1 MEAKPTNETLSLSDL
16 IKSNQATA
24 EEATVE
30 VEKSPLERM
39 KDFKESNPG
48 GLVVE
53 KKDVTYDNEQKEFLN
68 SIDDDKRRKEDFDN
82 YMSEYDDL
90 IETAQSVQMAKPITN
105 PLEAAAAIDQLD
117 RLTKERKGV
126 KAEAPMIVDRNGEK
140 VKANVSEEELNGTNL
155 TVPRS
160 DNGSFFKE
168 KSQEGEGT
176 LNTETPEE
184 AVDNEIAKNKAEN
197 KKEEDETKRQELVKV
212 LVDKTGFGT
221 QHIKFTDEER
231 KKLTTATEIRVTEVE
246 DMDLSSIEFVAPDKN
261 YVDSIEPVE
270 NEIGGT
276 IVPLVSSH
284 YRAKMK
290 PLSYS
295 QIGDLFVDSSA
306 PRFETYYKSY
316 STIYNNLGYASC
328 GKFDS
333 FEDFLKSTSRYDME
347 MLLYGLIVSSYPE
360 IDNIGL
366 VCSQCEK
373 SYPTKYVVR
382 DLFTINTQQTEYLE
396 KLDALMSASPEDFK
410 TYMENS
416 PVKKRK
422 YIKLPNSGYLVEFG
436 LYSAYDYLYSYINN
450 IGNNKL
456 ANDHPDDINDML
468 KLGAVLLE
476 FIHSIAIPTKTA
488 DGKVKYTKYSGFED
502 MIQILYRL
510 NPVDYQLIGE
520 ICNKFMNTYQPVF
533 TIKNTRCPHCN
544 STFEETNVSL
554 YDVVFFRFR
563 QLMSTEI
570 NVVNMP
576 LL

>member
-16 IKSNQATA
+16 IKNNQATA

-39 KDFKESNPG
+39 KDYKESNPG
-48 GLVVE
+48 GLVVD

-90 IETAQSVQMAKPITN
+90 IETAKTVQMAKPITT

-126 KAEAPMIVDRNGEK
+126 KAEAPMIVDKHGNK
-140 VKANVSEEELNGTNL
+140 VKANVSQEELDGTQLN
-155 TVPRS
+155 VPLS
-160 DNGSFFKE
+160 DNGSFFEEKKE
-168 KSQEGEGT
+168 DETEGNED
-176 LNTETPEE
+176 TPED
-184 AVDNEIAKNKAEN
+184 AVDKEIAKSKAEN
-197 KKEEDETKRQELVKV
+197 QKENDEEKRQELVKI

-221 QHIKFTDEER
+221 NHIEFTEEER
-231 KKLTTATEIRVTEVE
+231 KKLTTATEIRVTEIE
-246 DMDLSSIEFVAPDKN
+246 DMDLSAIEFDAPDKS

-284 YRAKMK
+284 YRAKMR

-328 GKFDS
+328 GKFEN

-347 MLLYGLIVSSYPE
+347 MLLYGLIVSTYPE

-366 VCSQCEK
+366 VCSNCRR

-382 DLFTINTQQTEYLE
+382 DLFTLNTQQTEYLE
-396 KLDALMSASPEDFK
+396 KLDALMSANPEDFK

-422 YIKLPNSGYLVEFG
+422 YIKLQNSGYLVEFG

-450 IGNNKL
+450 VENNKL
-456 ANDHPDDINDML
+456 ANEHPDDVNDML
-468 KLGAVLLE
+468 KIGAVLLE
-476 FIHSIAIPTKTA
+476 FIHSISIPKKTA
-488 DGKVKYTKYSGFED
+488 DGKVKYTKYDGFED

-533 TIKNTRCPHCN
+533 TIKNTKCPHCN
-544 STFEETNVSL
+544 TTFEETNVSL